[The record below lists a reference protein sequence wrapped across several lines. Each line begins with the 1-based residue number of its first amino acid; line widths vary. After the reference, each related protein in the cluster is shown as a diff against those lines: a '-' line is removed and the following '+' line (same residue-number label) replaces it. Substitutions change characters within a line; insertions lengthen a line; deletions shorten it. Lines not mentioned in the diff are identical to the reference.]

1 MKLCEIVNLPQ
12 TDEQL
17 DEVSFKQAVAGGAFA
32 LGALLGHHIDSKMD
46 HVPKDATPTVQQ
58 AAPKEVSRADL
69 DIATLTNT
77 ILKKYRGVSPELA
90 TQVATLAKK
99 YEKDSFPRAEDILA
113 ISGIESSFRPH
124 AVSQLKRDPAV
135 GLMQVRPG
143 VWGLD
148 AAKLKS
154 SMEMQVKTGA
164 EILNKYY
171 RLLGNAED
179 AVHAYNV
186 GIGNFR
192 KGKHNIKY
200 VHKYKSERK
209 MYRM

>member
-1 MKLCEIVNLPQ
+1 MKLCEIVELPQ
-12 TDEQL
+12 MGDQL

-32 LGALLGHHIDSKMD
+32 LGAMLGHHLNT
-46 HVPKDATPTVQQ
+46 TPDREPIQPPPIVQQ
-58 AAPKEVSRADL
+58 STHQEVSRADL
-69 DIATLTNT
+69 DIAALTNT
-77 ILKKYRGVSPELA
+77 ILKKYDKVSPELA

-124 AVSQLKRDPAV
+124 AVSQLKTDPAV

-143 VWGLD
+143 VWGLN
-148 AAKLKS
+148 ASKLKGN
-154 SMEMQVKTGA
+154 MELQVKTGA

-186 GIGNFR
+186 GLGNFR
-192 KGKHNIKY
+192 RGKHNIKY
-200 VHKYKSERK
+200 VHKYKNERR
-209 MYRM
+209 MYNT